1 MTDQTPADVEVRVRT
16 ALTRLA
22 DSHRPQPDLH
32 WPADHE
38 RGMARSSE
46 PRSKSRWLLV
56 AASVAIVAAGIGAV
70 GLVQDRGATPT
81 VDSTPAI
88 VAPSTTVLTSTTT
101 VPDAVG
107 QLRFGEPLEPDV
119 VATLD
124 PSPSSPVTAYDTG
137 VEGDQFAFTRGDY
150 TTVWVLTAN
159 EFSGSLAVTDQAVPW
174 DIATEGMSAE
184 QIAGTQGVV
193 DEDQSMVALRL
204 DDGGTRVIRGGRDG
218 PAQPEML
225 AAALELA
232 AAIGTGSVDSVLPTD
247 RFVSPVAVSA
257 GSPVV
262 RYGDNDLGN
271 TTEVVVSH
279 LERSPSEQE
288 LRWMAAA
295 MSQGNQPERIDAATF
310 TAKLDAG
317 QQSLIE
323 LVSPIDVVAILA
335 PASADM
341 SELRDSLEFQP
352 LTDSGLTVEQT
363 NPYLTPNVIASGE
376 ADWGRWQV
384 STSAD
389 GRCRSVSYVLWT
401 PGELSPN
408 PTGTRSCDPEQPF
421 GSAICVAA
429 GPGVQLVIVLGA
441 EADAIAVKVNAA
453 ATSTPIENGSGG
465 AVALI
470 DGVPPGPDP
479 VTVSVNGTD
488 TNCTPT

>member
-1 MTDQTPADVEVRVRT
+1 MTDQTPADVEGRVRI

-70 GLVQDRGATPT
+70 GLVQDRGAAPT
-81 VDSTPAI
+81 VDTPAT

-101 VPDAVG
+101 VPDVG

-124 PSPSSPVTAYDTG
+124 PAPGSTVSAYDSG
-137 VEGDQFAFTRGDY
+137 VEGDESAFTRGDY
-150 TTVWVLTAN
+150 TTVWVLTDN

-174 DIATEGMSAE
+174 EIATEGMSTK

-193 DEDQSMVALRL
+193 DEEQSMVALRL
-204 DDGGTRVIRGGRDG
+204 DDGGTRVIRGGSDG

-232 AAIGTGSVDSVLPTD
+232 AVIGTGPVDSVLPTD

-257 GSPVV
+257 QSPVV
-262 RYGDNDLGN
+262 RYGDNNDLNN

-279 LERSPSEQE
+279 LERSPSEHE

-310 TAKLDAG
+310 TAELDAG

-352 LTDSGLTVEQT
+352 VSGSDLTVEHT

-408 PTGTRSCDPEQPF
+408 PTGTSSCDPEQPF
-421 GSAICVAA
+421 GSAICAA
-429 GPGVQLVIVLGA
+429 TGPGLQLVIVLGA

-465 AVALI
+465 AAALI
-470 DGVPPGPDP
+470 GGVPPGPDP
-479 VTVSVNGTD
+479 VTVSVDGTD